1 MRILVERLE
10 ETPAELSFEADTAW
24 WEAHVP
30 ASPDLPSSLDA
41 PLAIRVRG
49 YRMADDLLLEGRL
62 EGGLSLEC
70 SRCLARYRHALA
82 EGFRLVLE
90 PAGGRVPADPEGAQA
105 LERDGMCLGEDVETG
120 WYQGAEIDLATFF
133 EEIIVTALPVKP
145 LCREDCRGL
154 CSQCGADRN
163 SEDCGC
169 AEIQKPS
176 PFAVL
181 EKLRDGMR
189 KGEQ

>member
-10 ETPAELSFEADTAW
+10 ETPTEFDFEADTAW
-24 WEAHVP
+24 WQAHVP
-30 ASPDLPSSLDA
+30 RAPELPEALED
-41 PLAIRVRG
+41 PLAITLRG
-49 YRMADDLLLEGRL
+49 YRMADDLLLEGAVA
-62 EGGLSLEC
+62 GGLPLEC

-82 EGFRLVLE
+82 ERFRLLLE

-105 LERDGMCLGEDVETG
+105 LERNGMCLGEDVETG
-120 WYQGAEIDLATFF
+120 WYRGTEIALDALF

-145 LCREDCRGL
+145 LCREDCAGL

-163 SEDCGC
+163 QQQCGC
-169 AEIQKPS
+169 AEFKKPS

-189 KGEQ
+189 KGDH